1 MPKTS
6 RDKAICIFDPA
17 KRSNPE
23 WRVHTQRILAEVLQ
37 NRTCEILRQ
46 PLTIMDNLMRRV
58 ASRASELNDPEL
70 NRLMI
75 QLTLYAIADPYSR
88 DYAPRLVEK
97 LLNSE
102 NVDPNGRASCRE
114 RVCQYV

>member
-1 MPKTS
+1 MARAS
-6 RDKAICIFDPA
+6 SPA
-17 KRSNPE
+17 KAGRDLETVRILNPE

-70 NRLMI
+70 NRLMV
-75 QLTLYAIADPYSR
+75 QLTLYAIADPYNR
-88 DYAPRLVEK
+88 EYNPDLVEK
-97 LLNSE
+97 LLHPDKGN
-102 NVDPNGRASCRE
+102 DHGQP
-114 RVCQYV
+114 